1 MNPALLPKCA
11 FAFSTLALLACGR
24 SAPLTPDGAAGAAS
38 GDAGTAGGDAGAAG
52 SSGGSALA
60 DASPDDPAA
69 TNVRLDGA
77 TLPDGNCV
85 ENAFKHADGVC
96 ACQPDVPTVCGSSC
110 TDVTSD
116 DDNCGACGHV
126 CAPTSACNG
135 GVCGPSV
142 VNVVPAAP
150 GCLEI
155 DLAVSASTLYW
166 TDRAHGTVMSQPFTT
181 RNTPSLIAT
190 NETSPSLIAVGADD
204 VFWVDVVSQTPAAAD
219 AGDLRPT
226 TTATI
231 RARKIAG
238 GMARDLSTETD
249 LTGGVRGLVASEDG
263 QTLYYSAGTA
273 IRAVPVAGGSAFD
286 VGHEDEGDSP
296 TALALQANLIAFTVD
311 LTGILDVIT
320 VVPGAVA
327 VCAAPDPAST
337 PAAPTM
343 IDTNCTRAVR
353 GGPELLQ
360 NGIVLRSDGV
370 YWAQTNEVEVHQP
383 SGGGT
388 LAANGTSTDSVFTG
402 SANQVAWT
410 ASEDDVAVL
419 AGGPDALYFGSDDTI
434 EKAPYAASGTVATI
448 IARGQKM
455 PSSMAVGATAV
466 YWASPTDCA
475 INSVAK

>member
-1 MNPALLPKCA
+1 MNPALLRQCA

-24 SAPLTPDGAAGAAS
+24 SKPPDG
-38 GDAGTAGGDAGAAG
+38 
-52 SSGGSALA
+52 
-60 DASPDDPAA
+60 PAV
-69 TNVRLDGA
+69 TKVGLDGA

-85 ENAFKHADGVC
+85 ENAFEHADGGC
-96 ACQPDVPTVCGSSC
+96 ACQPDVPIVCGSSC
-110 TDVTSD
+110 TDVTTD
-116 DDNCGACGHV
+116 DDNCGACGHA

-142 VNVVPAAP
+142 VNVVPATP

-181 RNTPSLIAT
+181 RNTPGLIAT
-190 NETSPSLIAVGADD
+190 NETSPSLIAVGASD
-204 VFWVDVVSQTPAAAD
+204 VFWVDVVSQTPAPAD

-226 TTATI
+226 TTAKS
-231 RARKIAG
+231 RARKIGG
-238 GMARDLSTETD
+238 GMARDLVTETN

-286 VGHEDEGDSP
+286 VGHEDEGYPP

-337 PAAPTM
+337 PASATT
-343 IDTNCTRAVR
+343 IYTSCARAIR

-370 YWAQTNEVEVHQP
+370 YWAENDEVEAHQP
-383 SGGGT
+383 PDGGT
-388 LAANGTSTDSVFTG
+388 LAVNGTSTDSVFTG
-402 SANQVAWT
+402 SANRVART
-410 ASEDDVAVL
+410 ASDDDVAVL
-419 AGGPDALYFGSDDTI
+419 AGGPEALYFGSDDTI
-434 EKAPYAASGTVATI
+434 EKAPYAASGSVATI
-448 IARGQKM
+448 IARGQQT
-455 PSSMAVGATAV
+455 PGSIAVGATAV
-466 YWASPTDCA
+466 YWASPADCA